1 MEIYGLITIILIV
14 AGAIIVVGVRADFG
28 GERAYG
34 LLALA
39 LLAIASIGYLWTV
52 VLSADAQVGS
62 WGTDGL
68 MIGMIVAIYTFATIL
83 AIGLLGV
90 VGLIEMAVLRRWR
103 WFAGL
108 LAAMVLLVALIFL
121 PIFSYPLALFP
132 LPNSLVLRDANW
144 LVSEVV
150 VLIVCVWYGIR
161 ATWFR
166 PAPAA

>member
-1 MEIYGLITIILIV
+1 MDVYGLITIILIV

-39 LLAIASIGYLWTV
+39 LLAVASIGYLWTM
-52 VLSADAQVGS
+52 VLSATAQVDS
-62 WGTDGL
+62 WGADSL
-68 MIGMIVAIYTFATIL
+68 AIAILVGFYTLTTIL
-83 AIGLLGV
+83 AIALLDV
-90 VGLIEMAVLRRWR
+90 VGLIEMAVMRRWR

-108 LAAMVLLVALIFL
+108 LAAMALLGASIFL
-121 PIFSYPLALFP
+121 PIFAYPLALFP
-132 LPNSLVLRDANW
+132 LPNSLVLRDVNW